1 MVEHLKSPQ
10 IHDLPATRSA
20 IGKAF
25 RKDLRFPPNP
35 APVACYDG
43 TMLRDEIIGNARL
56 LNCG

>member
-1 MVEHLKSPQ
+1 
-10 IHDLPATRSA
+10 LPATRSA

-25 RKDLRFPPNP
+25 RKDVRFPPNP